1 MYYWKPNYSSFDYLL
16 VSSGI
21 LAEPAASFQDFL
33 SKWSTFDHDQYCL
46 ALLFTYLSFPKGT
59 LGLAWVGATDIGGI
73 CSKRVL
79 LEDSEL
85 GEMNFNSVVVTFQN
99 ANSRIPRKA
108 SLITLTHELGH
119 SFGSEVCMPVYNARS
134 NWSKKLAT
142 YTQNRYDSTRA
153 LFCCWERFPIYQ

>member
-1 MYYWKPNYSSFDYLL
+1 
-16 VSSGI
+16 
-21 LAEPAASFQDFL
+21 
-33 SKWSTFDHDQYCL
+33 
-46 ALLFTYLSFPKGT
+46 
-59 LGLAWVGATDIGGI
+59 
-73 CSKRVL
+73 
-79 LEDSEL
+79 
-85 GEMNFNSVVVTFQN
+85 MNFNSVVVTFQN

-153 LFCCWERFPIYQ
+153 LFCC